1 MFKATSFIAQAG
13 HVTFEFNAAFLFS
26 SYKKL
31 FSSPFCLLINFLRC
45 FSLLSF
51 RILRFPSSPAR
62 IRRDSDWGNGRV
74 SQVSFEFTNYYWK
87 FLCRIS
93 MTFASPSS
101 VICQNRA
108 LTFSVVSSPGVLHH
122 RCFSCLQPQRF
133 LHCNRRSSSNIGINV
148 TPAASSVVAKTAL
161 SDAHVQSQSS
171 SSAPGTGKCCWNNFL
186 LLFYFVFI
194 ISSYWNDLQCQF
206 DWIFSA
212 WFLIN
217 WIHPCFVVFFFMVLN
232 LWHKIWL
239 ECWIFGEQTIYF
251 VYPFVLR
258 VVWFCQ
264 KRLWRMGW
272 IWCGFFFWRNA
283 NWTSRI
289 RCPRCL

>member
-1 MFKATSFIAQAG
+1 MFKASSFIAHAG
-13 HVTFEFNAAFLFS
+13 HVTFEFNSAYLFS

-161 SDAHVQSQSS
+161 SELTFKVR
-171 SSAPGTGKCCWNNFL
+171 APVLFLVVVCIIGTLLFFFFGTLFLVHHAISLYWNN
-186 LLFYFVFI
+186 
-194 ISSYWNDLQCQF
+194 LQRQF
-206 DWIFSA
+206 DWIFAPGS
-212 WFLIN
+212 WLT
-217 WIHPCFVVFFFMVLN
+217 VVIDVL
-232 LWHKIWL
+232 
-239 ECWIFGEQTIYF
+239 CWKFGKQTI
-251 VYPFVLR
+251 
-258 VVWFCQ
+258 
-264 KRLWRMGW
+264 
-272 IWCGFFFWRNA
+272 A
-283 NWTSRI
+283 NET
-289 RCPRCL
+289 PA